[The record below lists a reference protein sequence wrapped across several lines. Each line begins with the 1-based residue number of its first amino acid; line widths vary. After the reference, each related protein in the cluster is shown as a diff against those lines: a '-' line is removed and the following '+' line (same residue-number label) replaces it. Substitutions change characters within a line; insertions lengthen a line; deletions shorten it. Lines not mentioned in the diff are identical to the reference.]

1 MNTIEVMSRNIF
13 MCASDL
19 AVITGHNPYK
29 DKSEIILKYWKR
41 HFKVDYVETKLF
53 MKENKISEKIEET
66 HMECIE
72 RSRN

>member
-29 DKSEIILKYWKR
+29 EKSEMDIHKKIRAQVTRLAVSTVEAYPIILLKSTSRWK
-41 HFKVDYVETKLF
+41 
-53 MKENKISEKIEET
+53 I
-66 HMECIE
+66 HMEA
-72 RSRN
+72 